1 MTDETLGPRPAGVLS
16 YLKEAFLFRWNLLF
30 FLGGAAAAAISPYP
44 DVLLPML
51 AAGEMLY
58 LAGLTSIPRFRG
70 AIDAKAHAE
79 RTGAANQQGPQQV
92 APAVSLSQ
100 LLKGLDPKARQRFEQ
115 LRSRCLEM
123 QRLAHG
129 VRGQAGDSGKGDE
142 IRAPALD
149 RLLWSFLRLLY
160 SQQALARFLT
170 ATDEKEMQRRLDELK
185 ARQAK
190 ARERND
196 ERIVR
201 SLSDSIVTS
210 ELRLENYTKAVS
222 NAEFVAVELD
232 RIEGK
237 IQALTEMS
245 VSHQDSEYISSQ
257 VDSVAASMTHT
268 EDAIRELNNIT
279 GLNDQLSEAPAILN
293 ANLEK
298 VG

>member
-1 MTDETLGPRPAGVLS
+1 MTDETLSPRPAGVWH
-16 YLKEAFLFRWNLLF
+16 YVKEAFLFRWNLLF
-30 FLGGAAAAAISPYP
+30 FFGGAAAAAMSPIP
-44 DVLLPML
+44 DIALPLLSASEL
-51 AAGEMLY
+51 LY
-58 LAGLTSIPRFRG
+58 LAGLVSIPRFRA
-70 AIDAKAHAE
+70 AIDAKVY
-79 RTGAANQQGPQQV
+79 AARSGSAPVTQGE
-92 APAVSLSQ
+92 APAVSLVQ
-100 LLKGLDPKARQRFEQ
+100 LVRGLERDSRQRFEA
-115 LRSRCLEM
+115 LRTRCLEM
-123 QRLAHG
+123 QRIAHG

-160 SQQALARFLT
+160 SQQALGRFLSS
-170 ATDEKEMQRRLDELK
+170 TDAGEIKRHLDELK

-190 ARERND
+190 ARAGSD
-196 ERIVR
+196 ERITK

-210 ELRLENYTKAVS
+210 ELRLENYNKAAS

-237 IQALTEMS
+237 IQALTEMA

-257 VDSVAASMTHT
+257 VDSVADSMTHT
-268 EDAIRELNNIT
+268 EDAIRELNQIT